1 MVPHNPELPRLSCLN
16 FRPVVGLGMTVVF
29 LWSRGDKDVLVG
41 KSVISVDDDV
51 VDDVRS
57 GVVGETVVGN
67 LVHSGYVLSLWLV
80 CRVHPRVVESVVC
93 IVDDMFVDDPPRYE
107 RENRTSLLGVVLA
120 ARYEVV
126 ESVVCIV
133 DDIIVDD
140 PPRYEPGD

>member
-1 MVPHNPELPRLSCLN
+1 
-16 FRPVVGLGMTVVF
+16 MTVVF

-41 KSVISVDDDV
+41 KIVVSVDDDV

-80 CRVHPRVVESVVC
+80 CRVHPRDEYEFVESVVC
-93 IVDDMFVDDPPRYE
+93 IVDDMFVDDRPRYE
-107 RENRTSLLGVVLA
+107 RENRTSLLGDVLA

>member
-1 MVPHNPELPRLSCLN
+1 MN

-41 KSVISVDDDV
+41 KSVVSVDDDV

-57 GVVGETVVGN
+57 GVVGDTVVGN
-67 LVHSGYVLSLWLV
+67 LVHRVCSLWRV
-80 CRVHPRVVESVVC
+80 CRVHPRDEYEFVESVVC
-93 IVDDMFVDDPPRYE
+93 IVDDVFVDDRPRYE

>member
-1 MVPHNPELPRLSCLN
+1 
-16 FRPVVGLGMTVVF
+16 MTVVF

-80 CRVHPRVVESVVC
+80 CRVHPRDEYESVESVVC
-93 IVDDMFVDDPPRYE
+93 IVDDMFVDDRPRYE